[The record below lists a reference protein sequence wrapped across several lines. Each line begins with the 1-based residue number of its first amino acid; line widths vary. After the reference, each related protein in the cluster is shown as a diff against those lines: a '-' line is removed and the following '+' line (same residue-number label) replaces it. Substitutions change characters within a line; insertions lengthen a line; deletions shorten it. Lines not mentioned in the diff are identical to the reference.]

1 MKYFVVDNDES
12 ITDKMLYNF
21 SSYKVKEEKLTPGSL
36 KFFAINWEKL
46 KPSEKEKLRDTAQN
60 FSLY

>member
-1 MKYFVVDNDES
+1 
-12 ITDKMLYNF
+12 MLYNF
-21 SSYKVKEEKLTPGSL
+21 SSYKVKEEKLMPGSL